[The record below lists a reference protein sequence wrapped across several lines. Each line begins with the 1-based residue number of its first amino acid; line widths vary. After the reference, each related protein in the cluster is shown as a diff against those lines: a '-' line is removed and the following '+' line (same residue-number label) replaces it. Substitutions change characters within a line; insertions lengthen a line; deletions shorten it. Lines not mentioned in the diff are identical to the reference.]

1 MLVSVDVVGVEVG
14 VDEEMA
20 ELLRIALDD
29 EDEVIFTLMK
39 LLVIGTPVLVTE
51 VLAAMLSMLEI
62 NEVVVT
68 LGTTL
73 EGVTTATAEVVI
85 TAGVV
90 TIADVVV

>member
-1 MLVSVDVVGVEVG
+1 
-14 VDEEMA
+14 
-20 ELLRIALDD
+20 
-29 EDEVIFTLMK
+29 
-39 LLVIGTPVLVTE
+39 
-51 VLAAMLSMLEI
+51 MLSMLEI